1 MKVSIEWLRELVEM
15 PESVERLI
23 SLIPFRIQ
31 GGIKEVGERFFELD
45 LKGYNRA
52 DLLSM
57 RGVALETAAITG
69 GKILFTE
76 PEENKYIW
84 VEKELP
90 QMKAQVEDDKTSPFY
105 CLVKIDGLKVEQS
118 SKEVQQKLADSG
130 MRAVNNIADIT
141 NLVMLEYGQPLHAF
155 DAGKIKDETI
165 IVRRAKS
172 NEVLKT
178 LDGKE
183 RQLVEQD
190 IVIADSEKA
199 VGLAGVMGGENS
211 EITDDTSSILLE
223 AAIFDP
229 VQLRRTAT
237 RLNLSSEAGKRFY
250 HGLSKKRLLQALNAA
265 ILEYQKL
272 GGRVNGI
279 VIVGEASETEKQIP
293 VSLER
298 IINLIGVQLSA
309 TQVEEYLGK
318 LKFNLMP
325 QQQGPANSAW
335 MVTPPYYR
343 LDIEIEEDIIE
354 EIARMYGYENIP
366 AQALI
371 ENAPDKVDQVEF
383 ETMTKVKQ
391 TLVGLG
397 LTEVQ
402 TYSFYSTEVLEA
414 LGWKEDNKSL
424 LLRVTNPMSAETEY
438 MRQTIWANLAEVSAK
453 NLKQGVKDVAIF
465 EVGKVYQLT
474 QDLGIN
480 EYNSLAIS
488 VMGDGEVAIKQLH
501 QYVQKLCE
509 AFAKKAVFTQGLGE
523 LPVELYHP
531 TRQFGLSIDAKPVGG
546 IAEVH
551 PRVMFK
557 LELEGKRVAVAEI
570 PLSAFITK

>member
-1 MKVSIEWLRELVEM
+1 MRVSIEWLRQLVEL
-15 PESVERLI
+15 PESIERL
-23 SLIPFRIQ
+23 
-31 GGIKEVGERFFELD
+31 VGLLPLRTIDTKDITDRSIELD
-45 LKGYNRA
+45 MKGYNRA

-57 RGVALETAAITG
+57 RGVALETSAITG

-76 PEENKYIW
+76 PEESKYFW

-90 QMKAQVEDDKTSPFY
+90 QIKAQVEDTKASPFY

-118 SKEVQQKLADSG
+118 SKEIQQKLADSG
-130 MRAVNNIADIT
+130 MRAVNSIADIT
-141 NLVMLEYGQPLHAF
+141 NMVMLEYGQPLHAF

-165 IVRRAKS
+165 IVRQAKS
-172 NEVLKT
+172 GEILKT
-178 LDGKE
+178 LDGKD

-199 VGLAGVMGGENS
+199 VGLAGVMGGENT

-250 HGLSKKRLLQALNAA
+250 HGLTKKRLLQALNAA
-265 ILEYQKL
+265 IIEYQKL

-279 VIVGEASETEKQIP
+279 VLVGESTEPQHQIP
-293 VSLER
+293 VTLDK
-298 IINLIGVQLSA
+298 IVGLIGTPITA
-309 TQVEEYLGK
+309 AQVEQYLQS
-318 LKFNLMP
+318 LHFNLLP
-325 QQQGPANSAW
+325 QTDAQGNAGW
-335 MVTPPYYR
+335 VVTPPYYR
-343 LDIEIEEDIIE
+343 LDIEIEEDVIE

-366 AQALI
+366 AQPLLD
-371 ENAPDKVDQVEF
+371 NQPVQVDQSEF
-383 ETMTKVKQ
+383 ETITKVKQ

-414 LGWKEDNKSL
+414 LGWTEDRRSL
-424 LLRVTNPMSAETEY
+424 LLKITNPMSAETEY
-438 MRQTIWANLAEVSAK
+438 MRQTVWANLAEVAAK

-474 QDLGIN
+474 QELAIN

-488 VMGDGEVAIKQLH
+488 VVGDGELAIKELH
-501 QYVQKLCE
+501 QYVEKMCE
-509 AFAKKAVFTQGLGE
+509 VFGKKAVFTQGLGE

-531 TRQFGLSIDAKPVGG
+531 TRQFKLAFDDKPVGG

-557 LELEGKRVAVAEI
+557 LGLEGKRVAVCEI
-570 PLSAFITK
+570 PLSALITI

>member
-1 MKVSIEWLRELVEM
+1 MKVAIEWLRELVEM

-57 RGVALETAAITG
+57 RGVGYEVSAITG
-69 GKILFTE
+69 GNILFTE
-76 PEENKYIW
+76 PEENKYVWI
-84 VEKELP
+84 EKELP
-90 QMKAQVEDDKTSPFY
+90 QIKAQVEDTTASPFY

-118 SKEVQQKLADSG
+118 SQEIQQKLADSG

-165 IVRRAKS
+165 IVRRAKD
-172 NEVLKT
+172 NETLKT
-178 LDGKE
+178 LDGKD
-183 RQLVEQD
+183 RQLSVQD

-199 VGLAGVMGGENS
+199 VGLAGVMGGENT

-237 RLNLSSEAGKRFY
+237 RLSLSSEAGKRFY
-250 HGLSKKRLLQALNAA
+250 HGLTKKRLLQALNAA

-279 VIVGEASETEKQIP
+279 VIVGEGTEEQKQIP
-293 VSLER
+293 VSLDK
-298 IINLIGVQLSA
+298 INKLIGVQFSA
-309 TQVEEYLGK
+309 SQVEEYLGQ
-318 LKFNLMP
+318 LHFNLMP
-325 QQQGPANSAW
+325 QQQGPANTSW
-335 MVTPPYYR
+335 SVTPPYYR

-366 AQALI
+366 AQALVD
-371 ENAPDKVDQVEF
+371 NPAVKVDQVEY
-383 ETMTKVKQ
+383 ETITKLKQ

-402 TYSFYSTEVLEA
+402 TYSFYSTEVLNA

-438 MRQTIWANLAEVSAK
+438 MRQTVWANLAEVCAK
-453 NLKQGVKDVAIF
+453 NLKQGIKDVAIF

-474 QDLGIN
+474 KDLGIN

-488 VMGDGEVAIKQLH
+488 LVGEGESAIKELH
-501 QYVQKLCE
+501 LYVQKLCE
-509 AFAKKAVFTQGLGE
+509 AFNKNATFTQGLGE

-531 TRQFGLSIDAKPVGG
+531 TRQFGLTFDSKPVGG

-551 PRVMFK
+551 PRVMYK
-557 LELEGKRVAVAEI
+557 LGLEGKRVAVAEI
-570 PLSAFITK
+570 IISELL